1 MIARF
6 EYCRSPDRYA
16 PDPFPIDHIQPQSRG
31 GSHRLS
37 NLAYA
42 CAGCNGRKY
51 TATEARDPA
60 TGEVAPLYHPRQH
73 RWEEHF
79 AWSDDGTLL
88 VGRTPTGRVTIARLE
103 LNRAR
108 LVALRRLLSAVGEHP
123 PQEPPSA
130 R

>member
-1 MIARF
+1 M
-6 EYCRSPDRYA
+6 
-16 PDPFPIDHIQPQSRG
+16 
-31 GSHRLS
+31 
-37 NLAYA
+37 
-42 CAGCNGRKY
+42 
-51 TATEARDPA
+51 
-60 TGEVAPLYHPRQH
+60 APLFHPRQH

-123 PQEPPSA
+123 SPEPSSA